1 MEKRQITLA
10 QVYRINGRLVVA
22 NSRED
27 AINIWREWMSQNCPA
42 IKSIKRI
49 GNDPTLHIG
58 NEALVFKEGLYD
70 DNVSQFLDNIDRRC
84 KVTIRVKNEEIDKCK
99 DIRDFYALVRKKLM
113 ARF

>member
-1 MEKRQITLA
+1 MEKEQITLA

-22 NSRED
+22 NSQED
-27 AINIWREWMSQNCPA
+27 AVNIWREWMSPNCPA

-70 DNVSQFLDNIDRRC
+70 DNVSQFLDNIEKQYGDRQHLQHGLPGGDEADSR
-84 KVTIRVKNEEIDKCK
+84 
-99 DIRDFYALVRKKLM
+99 RKH
-113 ARF
+113 

>member
-22 NSRED
+22 NSQED
-27 AINIWREWMSQNCPA
+27 AINIWREWMSPNCPA

-70 DNVSQFLDNIDRRC
+70 DNVSQFLENI
-84 KVTIRVKNEEIDKCK
+84 EIELNKSNYEDC
-99 DIRDFYALVRKKLM
+99 R
-113 ARF
+113 